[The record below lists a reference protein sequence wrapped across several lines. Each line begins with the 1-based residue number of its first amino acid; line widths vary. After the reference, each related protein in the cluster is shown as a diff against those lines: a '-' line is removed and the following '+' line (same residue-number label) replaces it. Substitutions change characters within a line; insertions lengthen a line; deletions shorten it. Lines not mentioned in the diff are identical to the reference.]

1 MKMWNQTIHHTVKVA
16 VKLLTNNVFQA
27 LQIEGNVS
35 GRKPLFLG
43 CEGHDSYLQMI

>member
-1 MKMWNQTIHHTVKVA
+1 MESNNTPYSQGGSK
-16 VKLLTNNVFQA
+16 KLLTNNVFQA